1 MATPESRASQAVALR
16 ASAWGSRLFRNN
28 SGVLPDPNTGRPVR
42 FGLGNESAKINKEM
56 KSSDYIGW
64 TSVVITP
71 EMVGKQIAVV
81 TALEVKAVGFKPKQ
95 EYRDGSRE
103 KAQNKF
109 IQLIISAGGISGFCW
124 DEQSVDQII
133 RNFYE
138 KVSGRKPS

>member
-1 MATPESRASQAVALR
+1 MATPEGRASQVVALR

-42 FGLGNESAKINKEM
+42 FGLGNESARINKEM

-71 EMVGKQIAVV
+71 EMVGKTVAVV
-81 TALEVKAVGFKPKQ
+81 TALEAKAVGFKPKH

-109 IQLIISAGGISGFCW
+109 MQLIISAGGIAGFCW

-138 KVSGRKPS
+138 KVSGRRPS